1 MKRILKQSIAAILAS
16 LVLCLMVSGAAEAA
30 VQYPKTKTFY
40 LEQKGG
46 TGYWYYGSLAV
57 SNLALG
63 ETVLKSSVKSSTPSV
78 IRVTGIDRNIYISQD
93 DDGSSRLEE
102 TDSINLH
109 YTRTGT
115 SKISFKIGKKT
126 YTSTVKVLPYVNPVS
141 QLTISGV
148 KNGSSANLAA
158 KTSRGC
164 NQNAALKVSTT
175 QKNAVL
181 SVKAASGW
189 KVSYISYYNKKQNVS
204 RGCSSRGASS
214 LSMRLGNLNT
224 GTGATVYISF
234 ENIKTGGT
242 LNCGYVLR

>member
-1 MKRILKQSIAAILAS
+1 MKRILKKSFAMMLAG
-16 LVLCLMVSGAAEAA
+16 LMLCMMLSGTAEAA
-30 VQYPKTKTFY
+30 VQYPKTKTLY
-40 LEQKGG
+40 LQQKWS
-46 TGYWYYGSLAV
+46 GYWNYGSLAIN
-57 SNLALG
+57 NLAAG
-63 ETVLKSSVKSSTPSV
+63 ETVLKSSVKSSAPSV
-78 IRVTGIDRNIYISQD
+78 VRVTGIDRNIYISYD
-93 DDGSSRLEE
+93 SDSGSRLEE
-102 TDSINLH
+102 TDVLNLH

-148 KNGSSANLAA
+148 KNGSSSNLAG

-164 NQNAALKVSTT
+164 NQNVTLKVGST

-189 KVSYISYYNKKQNVS
+189 KITYVSYYNKRQNVS

-214 LSMRLGNLNT
+214 LTMRLGNLNK
-224 GTGATVYISF
+224 GTGANVYIDLK
-234 ENIKTGGT
+234 NIKTGGT
-242 LNCGYVLR
+242 LNCSYVLR